1 MRTRAVV
8 APPIHPQEAATKTTR
23 EGRGKMEEGR
33 GLMSEGGCLM
43 AEALNLEKPEY

>member
-1 MRTRAVV
+1 MVTRA
-8 APPIHPQEAATKTTR
+8 AIAILPQAAETRMTR

-43 AEALNLEKPEY
+43 AEALNL